1 MNIFEAQ
8 NEDAVE
14 ILADLIEPAAKILA
28 NEEVQTLYK
37 AKAPKLKIIST
48 ALKADKKAVLEIAAI
63 AEGVDPKEYK
73 CTIPSLIKSLLNI
86 LNTPGVD
93 DLFQSQGRIEEKPSS
108 GSAMENTEAN
118 EQ

>member
-28 NEEVQTLYK
+28 NEEVQKLYR
-37 AKAPKLKIIST
+37 AKAPKLKIISA
-48 ALKADKKAVLEIAAI
+48 ALKADKKSVVEIAAI
-63 AEGVDPKEYK
+63 AEGADPEKYT
-73 CTIPSLIKSLLNI
+73 CTIPSLIKSLLSI
-86 LNTPGVD
+86 LNAPEAK
-93 DLFQSQGRIEEKPSS
+93 DLFQSQGQSEEKPSS
-108 GSAMENTEAN
+108 GSATESTEAD

>member
-28 NEEVQTLYK
+28 DEEVQKLYR
-37 AKAPKLKIIST
+37 AKAPKLKIIS
-48 ALKADKKAVLEIAAI
+48 AMLKADKKAVVEIAAI
-63 AEGVDPKEYK
+63 ANGADPKEYK
-73 CTIPSLIKSLLNI
+73 CTIPTLIKSLLGI
-86 LNTPGVD
+86 MNTPEAK
-93 DLFQSQGRIEEKPSS
+93 DLFQSQGQTEEKPSS
-108 GSAMENTEAN
+108 GSATEITEAN